1 MYSKNDEFTKAF
13 LLICLLLIKNKM
25 FKVEKKGKI
34 KLHVD
39 LIGTNSN
46 VSWETRQQFLSDFN
60 QIWHTC

>member
-34 KLHVD
+34 KFHVD

-46 VSWETRQQFLSDFN
+46 VSW
-60 QIWHTC
+60 